1 MPYDPELVAPM
12 RREMVDLGATELL
25 TAADVDAFLEDRAGT
40 ALLFINSVCG
50 CAAGSAR
57 PGLRLAL
64 RNENRP
70 DRVGTVFAG
79 QDVEAT
85 GRARE
90 RVGDLPPSSP
100 SAVLFKDG
108 QVVHFVPRHA
118 IEGRDAP
125 SVAFD
130 FVTAFD
136 EHCARAVR

>member
-12 RREMVDLGATELL
+12 RQEMVELGAMELT
-25 TAADVDAFLEDRAGT
+25 TADEVEAFLDDRSGT
-40 ALLFINSVCG
+40 ALVFVNSVCG

-64 RNENRP
+64 RNEHRP
-70 DRVGTVFAG
+70 GRVATVFAG

-85 GRARE
+85 VRARSYFAE
-90 RVGDLPPSSP
+90 LPPSSP
-100 SAVLFKDG
+100 SVFLVREG
-108 QVVHFVPRHA
+108 ELVHFIPRHQ

-130 FVTAFD
+130 LVAAFD
-136 EHCARAVR
+136 KYC